1 MPATPASPPT
11 FATIRYSA
19 FDRLLS
25 RITRQPVLVV
35 LDAFP
40 EDGVWTVPAHVADR
54 ANAQRQVS

>member
-1 MPATPASPPT
+1 MPAPS
-11 FATIRYSA
+11 FQTIRYSA

-25 RITRQPVLVV
+25 RVNRPIMVPHV

-54 ANAQRQVS
+54 AMQRQVS